1 MLASALLGVLTIGA
15 PSPGPSLDELAAVRA
30 VLRRSDGATAARDD
44 VLVRRLVALGAG
56 AAPALFSLASGEGIE
71 LLLVDDAP
79 EAWMCPPER
88 VGEIA
93 LAALADLPA
102 VPVRD
107 FLRTACQAHPSLEVR
122 ITTLNVLG
130 RQGSAEGLELYFE
143 ILAQSDAELEHRT
156 LRATACGALL
166 AMLRKD
172 GAAANL
178 LEKPLLAASRP
189 AQLLACEALADC
201 NRGAAVRLLTKLFGR
216 DSELDL
222 AALDGLTRLGA
233 QFPWRVGDEVAT
245 RLRAALG
252 QENARMRAAAA
263 QALGKIR
270 DPQATPALI
279 ALLADE
285 DGAARRAAQWALRE
299 TTGEKR
305 ITTAAEW
312 HGWLEAESAWW
323 REEGQGWLAALD
335 PAESTRLTEAM
346 RELLAHPFGRD
357 QTADALAGALAE
369 LDPAAQLVACDT
381 LARLGSRRAV
391 PALIEL
397 LFEPGE
403 ELRNAVWAALRAL
416 TGEDLPAEPQL
427 WEAYAFD

>member
-1 MLASALLGVLTIGA
+1 MLASALLCVLTIGA
-15 PSPGPSLDELAAVRA
+15 PSPSPSLDELAAVRA

-44 VLVRRLVALGAG
+44 VLVRRLVALGAA

-71 LLLVDDAP
+71 ALLVDDAP

-88 VGEIA
+88 VGELA

-107 FLRTACQAHPSLEVR
+107 FLRAECRAHPALEGRVAA
-122 ITTLNVLG
+122 LDVLG

-143 ILAQSDAELEHRT
+143 ILAQSEAELEHRA
-156 LRATACGALL
+156 LRTTASGALL

-172 GAAANL
+172 GATANL
-178 LEKPLLAASRP
+178 LGKPLLAASRG
-189 AQLLACEALADC
+189 AQLLASEALADC
-201 NRGAAVRLLTKLFGR
+201 NRGAAVRLLIKLFGR
-216 DSELDL
+216 DPELDL
-222 AALDGLTRLGA
+222 AALDGLTRLGTR
-233 QFPWRVGDEVAT
+233 FPWRVGDEVT
-245 RLRAALG
+245 MRLRAALG
-252 QENARMRAAAA
+252 QEDASMRAAAA
-263 QALGKIR
+263 QALGKLE

-279 ALLADE
+279 ALLADG
-285 DGAARRAAQWALRE
+285 DGATRRAAQWALCE
-299 TTGEKR
+299 TSGMKR

-312 HGWLEAESAWW
+312 HRWFEAERAWW
-323 REEGQGWLAALD
+323 REEGQGWLAAID
-335 PAESTRLTEAM
+335 PADATRLTEAM

-357 QTADALAGALAE
+357 QTADALAGALPE
-369 LDPAAQLVACDT
+369 LDPAAQRMACDT

-403 ELRNAVWAALRAL
+403 ELRSAAWAALRSL